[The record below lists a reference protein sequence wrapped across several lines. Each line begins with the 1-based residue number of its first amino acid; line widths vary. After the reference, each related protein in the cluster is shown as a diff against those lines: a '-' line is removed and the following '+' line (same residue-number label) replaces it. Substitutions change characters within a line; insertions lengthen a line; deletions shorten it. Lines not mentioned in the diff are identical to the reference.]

1 MQSCYQHL
9 RQVSQAGGSTKGALT
24 CGFLKSYPVPLPPLE
39 EQKLIAGQLI
49 SVNTKLNA
57 EMARNDAL
65 NALFQT
71 LLHHLMTGKVRS
83 KDIAVPELAEVL

>member
-1 MQSCYQHL
+1 MQSRYQHL
-9 RQVSQAGGSTKGALT
+9 RQVNQAGGSTKGALT

-57 EMARNDAL
+57 EMARNYAL

-71 LLHHLMTGKVRS
+71 LLHHLMTGKVRG
-83 KDIAVPELAEVL
+83 KDMDVSELAEVP